1 MYKHPK
7 IRKLYQQMYYVA
19 YKRNFYALTSPLR
32 VLPDFIIIGTVRS
45 GTTSL
50 YYTLCEHSCIAPAS
64 YDEIGFFDSNFELG
78 INWYKS
84 LFPTIIQKKYVKS
97 RHKNFITGEDTPF
110 YFWNK
115 KAAERIIKIIPSVKL
130 ITILRNP
137 VDRAYSNYNLG
148 KRLGTEN
155 LSFEDAIKLEIED
168 LEKDPDFSKN
178 LIKFSRPRSYIAKGF
193 YADQLEIWLKLF
205 QRDHILILN
214 TEEFSREPQ
223 KTLKKSFEF
232 LNLPYEKIENIKNL
246 KAAKYLPMKTETRK
260 FLLDY
265 FKLHNEKLYRLIDVE
280 FDWEK

>member
-1 MYKHPK
+1 
-7 IRKLYQQMYYVA
+7 MYYVA
-19 YKRNFYALTSPLR
+19 YKRNFYALTSLLR

-50 YYTLCEHSCIAPAS
+50 YYTLCEHPYIAPAA

-84 LFPTIIQKKYVKS
+84 LFPTIIQKKYAKS
-97 RHKNFITGEDTPF
+97 SHKFFMTGEDTPF

-115 KAAERIIKIIPSVKL
+115 TAAERILKTIPNIRL
-130 ITILRNP
+130 ITIFRNP

-148 KRLGTEN
+148 KRLGSEN
-155 LSFEDAIKLEIED
+155 LSFEDAIKLEIGD
-168 LEKDPDFSKN
+168 LEKDPDLFEKN
-178 LIKFSRPRSYIAKGF
+178 LIKFSRPRAYIAKGL
-193 YADQLEIWLKLF
+193 YAEQLKIWLKLF
-205 QRDHILILN
+205 PSDRILILN

-223 KTLKKSFEF
+223 KVLKKSFEF
-232 LNLPYEKIENIKNL
+232 LNLPYKKIENIKTL
-246 KAAKYLPMKTETRK
+246 KVSKYPPMKNETRK

-265 FKLHNEKLYRLIDVE
+265 FKPHNEKLYQLINMR